1 LNGARLH
8 LGLIGAVPQLRRRLS
23 GSHTA
28 AQKPFR
34 ALLFVIVIR
43 IGDGRFGR
51 SFLGALSLHD
61 QGQGKWQ

>member
-1 LNGARLH
+1 
-8 LGLIGAVPQLRRRLS
+8 
-23 GSHTA
+23 
-28 AQKPFR
+28 
-34 ALLFVIVIR
+34 LLFVIVIR